1 MVADLL
7 NYARGNPVVLDKL
20 HRLYALLAVSPS
32 EKPGS
37 EERRGSALLESAQG
51 LSDPGMADVPSE
63 KPGSEEY
70 DEGKYGDW
78 RDNPGNYGE

>member
-1 MVADLL
+1 MADLTPERLEEARGMVADLL

-37 EERRGSALLESAQG
+37 EESEIIDDVYERRSGALQWVDKD
-51 LSDPGMADVPSE
+51 SDAD
-63 KPGSEEY
+63 
-70 DEGKYGDW
+70 
-78 RDNPGNYGE
+78 